1 MIQRQLPPWAR
12 ANHPVLRSI
21 LGQKHQERNERIKRW
36 MFSLAIMVILTGIGV
51 FIGTDFF
58 QDDLRDFP
66 IAEALINV
74 IFWPL
79 FVLQVVMRLLTLSMT
94 IGTIGDEQRR
104 QTWDSLRTTSE
115 GAELTMRARW
125 SAVVF
130 YRMRPM
136 LYIVTI
142 ARLVLIGAILYD
154 LTAFSGD
161 YLNNLTVSI
170 TPQLDMPISVL
181 MVALMM
187 TASLLLPLTGVGMDA
202 AVGLLVSTVAKH
214 RMYVVIGQI
223 ALTAI
228 RVAIVAGLLLLMT
241 DFRSDGIGI
250 DGATDIGLWLLIFG
264 FAAMGD
270 WGLSLLHLGF
280 FGADVWATVP
290 YSIFIGI
297 ALLVF
302 VFIQALLVD
311 GILMLAVRRAERN
324 E

>member
-12 ANHPVLRSI
+12 ANHPVLRSV
-21 LGQKHQERNERIKRW
+21 LGQKHQDRNERIKRW
-36 MFSLAIMVILTGIGV
+36 MFTLAIIAVVTLIGV
-51 FIGTDFF
+51 FIGTEFF
-58 QDDLRDFP
+58 QVDLRDFP
-66 IAEALINV
+66 ISEALINV
-74 IFWPL
+74 VFWPL
-79 FVLQVVMRLLTLSMT
+79 FVLQVVMRLLTLAMT
-94 IGTIGDEQRR
+94 VGTIGEEKRR
-104 QTWDSLRTTSE
+104 QTWDNLRTTSE
-115 GAELTMRARW
+115 GAELAMRARW

-142 ARLVLIGAILYD
+142 ARIVLIGALLYD

-170 TPQLDMPISVL
+170 TPQLDLPISVL

-187 TASLLLPLTGVGMDA
+187 TASLLLPITGVGLDA
-202 AVGLLVSTVAKH
+202 AVGLTVSTVANQ
-214 RMYVVIGQI
+214 RMYIVMAQI
-223 ALTAI
+223 TLTAV
-228 RVAIVAGLLLLMT
+228 RVAIVAGLLLLIT
-241 DFRSDGIGI
+241 EFRSDVIGI
-250 DGATDIGLWLLIFG
+250 DSATDIGLWLLIFG

-280 FGADVWATVP
+280 FGAEVWATVP
-290 YSIFIGI
+290 YSIFIGL

-302 VFIQALLVD
+302 VFVQTILTDMLL
-311 GILMLAVRRAERN
+311 MFAVRRAERN